1 MYIAKASHPIS
12 GERLLHLFTLF
23 QDICP
28 TGIQLIYVSET
39 TLYSFIC
46 GILIGTKNARRK
58 GSGRLSYQAFY
69 RVYRPQTFH
78 EMSGQQHIK
87 QTLQNALL
95 HNKTTHAYLFSG
107 PRGTGKTSAAKIFA
121 KALNCEKGPA
131 KEPCN
136 ECETC
141 RTITEGSNTDVIEFD
156 AASNSRV
163 EEMRDIIEK
172 VRYAPAS
179 SKYKVYIIDEVHM
192 LSNSAFNALLK
203 TLEEPPAHAVFILA
217 TTEPHKLPLTI
228 ISRCQRFD
236 FKPITAAEIVERMQ
250 HVLADAEIEA
260 DDSAL
265 KVIAQ
270 AASGGMRDAL
280 SMLDQV
286 VSFSGEKVTAEE
298 ALLVTGSVGEDIFH
312 QLAESLVSK
321 DAGAALTLLNRL
333 IAEGKDVS
341 RLAEDLI
348 TFFRDLLLLKT
359 APELTDLLEVIS
371 GDERFVSLA
380 QQFEPEA
387 LYAYIDIL
395 GETQQE
401 MRFSNHAKV
410 YIESA
415 LLKMIQTRSLPVAP
429 AGAASSSPELDQKL
443 AALERTVAELQQ
455 QLANGGGR
463 AAPAGEATPGRK
475 NSSNNARAY
484 KIPTGKVHQV
494 LSAATKEDITIIRE
508 EWARMMQS
516 LQRSHSALLEE
527 TEPVAASD
535 SAFVLKFKY
544 EIHCLMAS
552 ENASLRSGLAEALRQ
567 QTGKAYDVVYVPEE
581 GWLKVREDF
590 IRKSG
595 LVKNHQPTEQ
605 NAASGDASEGSDSET
620 PQEIPAFMEG
630 AELTEEDPLV
640 SEAEKLFGK
649 EFITVHDE

>member
-1 MYIAKASHPIS
+1 MNN
-12 GERLLHLFTLF
+12 T
-23 QDICP
+23 
-28 TGIQLIYVSET
+28 
-39 TLYSFIC
+39 
-46 GILIGTKNARRK
+46 NRK

-78 EMSGQQHIK
+78 EMSGQQHVK

-121 KALNCEKGPA
+121 KALNCENGPS

-136 ECETC
+136 ECESC

-236 FKPITAAEIVERMQ
+236 FRPITASEIVERMT
-250 HVLADAEIEA
+250 HVLKDANIEA
-260 DDSAL
+260 DTSAL

-286 VSFSGEKVTAEE
+286 VSFSGDRVTAEE

-312 QLAESLVSK
+312 QLAEALLNK
-321 DAGAALTLLNRL
+321 DAGAALTLLNQL

-348 TFFRDLLLLKT
+348 TFFRDLLLLRT
-359 APELTDLLEVIS
+359 APELTDLLEVVS
-371 GDERFVSLA
+371 GDERFVALA
-380 QQFEPEA
+380 QNFEPDT
-387 LYAYIDIL
+387 LYGYIDIL

-415 LLKMIQTRSLPVAP
+415 LLKMVQTKDAVA
-429 AGAASSSPELDQKL
+429 ATGGKVTASPELEKKV
-443 AALERTVAELQQ
+443 ATLERIVGELQQ
-455 QLANGGGR
+455 QLANGRGR
-463 AAPAGEATPGRK
+463 SAQADAQPARK
-475 NSSNNARAY
+475 NSSNNARNY

-494 LSAATKEDITIIRE
+494 LSSATKEDIGVIRE
-508 EWARMMQS
+508 EWARMMQTM
-516 LQRSHSALLEE
+516 QRSHSALLEE

-552 ENASLRSGLAEALRQ
+552 ENASLRSGLAEALHQ
-567 QTGKAYDVVYVPEE
+567 QTGKAYEVVYVPEE

-590 IRKSG
+590 IRKNGLTKHEPQGEDSATSG
-595 LVKNHQPTEQ
+595 E
-605 NAASGDASEGSDSET
+605 ASEATNSSS
-620 PQEIPAFMEG
+620 PQEMPAFLEG
-630 AELTEEDPLV
+630 TELTEEDKVV

>member
-1 MYIAKASHPIS
+1 M
-12 GERLLHLFTLF
+12 
-23 QDICP
+23 
-28 TGIQLIYVSET
+28 
-39 TLYSFIC
+39 
-46 GILIGTKNARRK
+46 
-58 GSGRLSYQAFY
+58 SYQAFY

-78 EMSGQQHIK
+78 EMSGQQHVK

-121 KALNCEKGPA
+121 KALNCENGPA

-236 FKPITAAEIVERMQ
+236 FKPITASEIVERMT
-250 HVLADAEIEA
+250 HVLKDAEIEA
-260 DDSAL
+260 DNSAL

-286 VSFSGEKVTAEE
+286 VSFSGDRVTAEE

-312 QLAESLVSK
+312 QLAEALLTK

-341 RLAEDLI
+341 RLAENLI
-348 TFFRDLLLLKT
+348 TFFRDLLLLRT
-359 APELTDLLEVIS
+359 APDLTDLLEVIS
-371 GDERFVSLA
+371 GDERFIALA
-380 QQFEPEA
+380 QAFEPDT
-387 LYAYIDIL
+387 LYTYIDIL

-415 LLKMIQTRSLPVAP
+415 LLKMVQTR
-429 AGAASSSPELDQKL
+429 GTAASGTGGTAASPELEQKI
-443 AALERTVAELQQ
+443 AALERIVGELQQ
-455 QLANGGGR
+455 QLANGGGQ
-463 AAPAGEATPGRK
+463 AAQTGEKAPAARK

-494 LSAATKEDITIIRE
+494 LSAATKQDIQVIRE
-508 EWARMMQS
+508 EWARMMQTM
-516 LQRSHSALLEE
+516 QRSHSALLEE

-595 LVKNHQPTEQ
+595 MAKQPSQTEE
-605 NAASGDASEGSDSET
+605 NSESNGEPSEVSGSEET
-620 PQEIPAFMEG
+620 PAFLVG
-630 AELTEEDPLV
+630 AELTQEDPIV